1 MGNLLK
7 QLSKH
12 GFTDDIIKSKIINIA
27 KKQFKHETD
36 EWVIHTL
43 TAIKTDPTAFL
54 QDERLA
60 VLASLFNEETTVTV
74 SEKFTL
80 RPRPETFEY
89 FGQNLIDEA
98 AVHQMRK
105 VMQLPV
111 VDFGA
116 LMPDA
121 HAGYGLPIG
130 GVIATKNVV
139 IPYAVGVDIGCRMA
153 LTIIDAPTSFLKA
166 QAYKIEKAI
175 KNNTHFGIEGSL
187 AVKQWHPVLDDD
199 RFKSSD
205 LLKKL
210 QGKAARQLG
219 SSGTGNHFVE
229 FGEVILDDNNGFG
242 IKAGKYVGLL
252 SHSGSRGLGAKI
264 AEYFTRQAVSVC
276 QLPRE
281 VSQLAWLNMDSDIG
295 ADYWQSMQ
303 LAGDYAEACHE
314 QIHKNLMTA
323 LGLKAIT
330 HIANHHNFA
339 WKEYI
344 NGEEYIVHRKG
355 ATPAAK
361 GIYGIIPGSM
371 TSPAFIVSGKG
382 NESSINSASHGAGR
396 YMSRNKAKLN
406 ITNSALKKQVLNE
419 GVTLIGGS
427 VEESPDVYKNIH
439 KVMNAQS
446 DLVNIEGTFNPK
458 IVRMY
463 KE

>member
-12 GFTDDIIKSKIINIA
+12 GFTDNIIKSKIINIA

-36 EWVIHTL
+36 EWIIQTL
-43 TAIKTDPTAFL
+43 IAIKNRPEVFL
-54 QDERLA
+54 QDDRLSG
-60 VLASLFNEETTVTV
+60 LASLFAMKDNGAVK
-74 SEKFTL
+74 EKFVL
-80 RPRPETFEY
+80 RASPKTFECY
-89 FGQNLIDEA
+89 GQNLIDETA
-98 AVHQMRK
+98 IQQMQK
-105 VMQLPV
+105 VMRLPV
-111 VDFGA
+111 AEFGA

-130 GVIATKNVV
+130 GVIATKNTV

-153 LTIIDAPTSFLKA
+153 LTITDAPISFLKA
-166 QAYKIEKAI
+166 HAHKIEKAI
-175 KNNTHFGIEGSL
+175 KSNTHFGIEGGL
-187 AVKQWHPVLDDD
+187 ALKQWHPVLDDE
-199 RFKSSD
+199 RFKSSE
-205 LLKKL
+205 LLKRL

-229 FGEVILDDNNGFG
+229 FGEVVLGEDNPFQLQ
-242 IKAGKYVGLL
+242 AGSYVGLL

-264 AEYFTRQAVSVC
+264 AEYFTRLAVSVC

-281 VSQLAWLNMDSDIG
+281 VSQLAWLDLDSDPGI
-295 ADYWQSMQ
+295 DYWNSMQ

-314 QIHKNLMTA
+314 QIHKNLMNT
-323 LGLKAIT
+323 LGLKPLK

-339 WKEYI
+339 WKESI
-344 NGEEYIVHRKG
+344 NGEVYIVHRKG
-355 ATPAAK
+355 ATPATE
-361 GIYGIIPGSM
+361 GVYGIIPGSM

-382 NESSINSASHGAGR
+382 NPGSLNSASHGAGR
-396 YMSRNKAKLN
+396 HMSRNKAKLS
-406 ITNSALKKQVLNE
+406 ITNAALKKLVANE

-427 VEESPDVYKNIH
+427 VEESPNVYKNIH

-446 DLVNIEGTFNPK
+446 RLVNIEGTFNPK